1 MSFLYPTPNATIN
14 FSPNELL
21 AEQCRTFTSIDLP
34 FFGAADPV
42 AGSIT
47 IDPPPGKTI
56 SHKGIN
62 IELFGEFRTDKD
74 AAITRF
80 FTRKQVLRPEGE
92 FQASLPLDFKFEN
105 VNFPCSTY
113 FGTSVNVVYGLE
125 LRIVRRLS
133 DFVKQS
139 NFIVA
144 LFHERPAPV
153 PQHKEVGITNL
164 LHVEF
169 VFPELYYDVRDAVV
183 GSVYLILIKLR
194 LTEMSLIL
202 YRQETCEVDTVSI
215 KQRTQLKRMEIMDGA
230 PVKGDLIPIR
240 FFLAESDMWPLQQFK
255 GSVLKVEHYLRA
267 EMIDE
272 NGKHYYKRMTIQF
285 DRFLQPENQSN

>member
-1 MSFLYPTPNATIN
+1 MSFLYPTPNVTIK
-14 FSPNELL
+14 FASNEAL
-21 AEQCRTFTSIDLP
+21 AQQCREFTSIDLP
-34 FFGAADPV
+34 FFSGTDAV
-42 AGSIT
+42 TGTIS
-47 IDPPPGKTI
+47 IDPPPGKSI
-56 SHKGIN
+56 SHKGISV
-62 IELFGEFRTDKD
+62 ELFGEFRNDKD
-74 AAITRF
+74 VPITRF

-92 FQASLPLDFKFEN
+92 FRELLPLDFKFEN
-105 VNFPCSTY
+105 LNFPCSTY
-113 FGTSVNVVYGLE
+113 LGTAVNAVYGLE
-125 LRIVRRLS
+125 LRVVRRLS
-133 DFVKQS
+133 DHVTQS
-139 NFIVA
+139 NFVVA
-144 LFHERPAPV
+144 LFHERPAAV

-169 VFPELYYDVRDAVV
+169 VFPELFYDVRDAVV

-240 FFLAESDMWPLQQFK
+240 FFLAESDMWPFQQFK

-272 NGKHYYKRMTIQF
+272 NGKHYYKRMTLQF
-285 DRFLQPENQSN
+285 DRFLKPETASS